1 MLAMELRQKM
11 SDLESKIT
19 STKQTLD
26 QLIQKRNAVDP
37 AMPLDQLER
46 LTTEIRNHEKR
57 LEDLQLLH
65 IAIEKKQRQYEGN
78 RSKGLKLVEEG
89 GAAYERGR
97 AIFVEW
103 AKLQAKARDLV
114 KDLDQVNLTLSTKAK
129 EFEDLTG
136 ESMGLTLSMICYQ
149 ASAFALAETIKPYDP
164 WTYRSETDLKQEGEK
179 LKAEQLKRHEERIK
193 IAEAHAPDCPNCAR
207 ANRET
212 KMTIARAEG
221 RSDTPGESLYRG
233 HWCFVC
239 AKCGNRL
246 TQAIPETK

>member
-1 MLAMELRQKM
+1 MELRQKM

-37 AMPLDQLER
+37 SMPLDQLER
-46 LTTEIRNHEKR
+46 LTTEIRSHEKR

-65 IAIEKKQRQYEGN
+65 IVVEKKIRQYEGN

-136 ESMGLTLSMICYQ
+136 ESMGLTLLMVCWP
-149 ASAFALAETIKPYDP
+149 AAAFAVAETIKPYDP
-164 WTYRSETDLKQEGEK
+164 WTYRSETE
-179 LKAEQLKRHEERIK
+179 LKAEHHRMEAEGFKQYQDRLAIANQL
-193 IAEAHAPDCPNCAR
+193 APPCAR
-207 ANRET
+207 CGEKTVVDMHAGMKETPGTDMIDGHWSFRCSSCGNCQGAVIRET
-212 KMTIARAEG
+212 KR
-221 RSDTPGESLYRG
+221 
-233 HWCFVC
+233 
-239 AKCGNRL
+239 K
-246 TQAIPETK
+246 